1 MDDIH
6 SVRIGSRAH
15 THIHVEPLI
24 WLWLREIAANRG
36 TPLSQVMDE
45 IDRCYRL
52 NLDSRGN
59 QRIRSLSSAVRVF
72 VTEHIASQ
80 AVYAKQN
87 AARSTKRFP
96 PSI

>member
-36 TPLSQVMDE
+36 TSLSDVMDE

-52 NLDSRGN
+52 YLDSRGN

-72 VTEHIASQ
+72 VTEHIAAQ
-80 AVYAKQN
+80 AV
-87 AARSTKRFP
+87 AARQSAASRSNPK
-96 PSI
+96 